1 MISMRK
7 LFLCLIILLSFGAYC
22 QISVRQKMEMIN
34 SIINNKDSTVQK
46 SSEEKLKLIHAL
58 VGNKDGTLDPRYPNV
73 HIDPSLEKINQIQNK
88 SDSTS
93 TLTSDEKIQQIQQ
106 VYDEYGH
113 TNPTF
118 SEKMVVRRN
127 YINKNAFKF
136 DAFRTLAYGETSIFY
151 ERSLTKRF
159 SFELGVGL
167 TYRSPFNLFSILSAK
182 TFNSISEST
191 RIGYVSYLGLRFYLQ
206 KTRKGLSGFYIGPS
220 FRYRHNNSRY
230 DSEYKGFDDI
240 GSLTVDAGYQLWFV
254 KHIGLNFYVGPGISF
269 SKEKS
274 YYKIPIY
281 NGQMYEANFNYYSI
295 YTTSFSFYINA
306 GVKINLG
313 W

>member
-1 MISMRK
+1 MRK
-7 LFLCLIILLSFGAYC
+7 LLLCLILLLSFQSYC

-34 SIINNKDSTVQK
+34 SIINNKDSTVHK
-46 SSEEKLKLIHAL
+46 SSDEKLKLIHAL
-58 VGNKDGTLDPRYPNV
+58 ISTKDGTLDPRYPNV
-73 HIDPSLEKINQIQNK
+73 HVDPSLEKINQIQNK

-113 TNPTF
+113 INPTF

-127 YINKNAFKF
+127 YINKNAFKI
-136 DAFRTLAYGETSIFY
+136 DAFRALVYGEASIFY

-167 TYRSPFNLFSILSAK
+167 TYKLPLQNPLKMLAPV
-182 TFNSISEST
+182 TFNSIREST
-191 RIGYVSYLGLRFYLQ
+191 RMGYVSYLGLRFYLQ

-230 DSEYKGFDDI
+230 DGVYKGFDDI
-240 GSLTVDAGYQLWFV
+240 GSFTVDAGYQLWFA
-254 KHIGLNFYVGPGISF
+254 KHTGLNFYVGPGISY

-274 YYKIPIY
+274 YYKTPIY

-306 GVKINLG
+306 GVKIDLG